1 MLDRSEGVKSDWA
14 VAERVVVFV
23 EKEGVERRAAKGV
36 NKAGPERSGGVQLA
50 ETRKQKREKRKEKR
64 EKRKEKGMWM
74 SSKMDDDRIER
85 LR

>member
-14 VAERVVVFV
+14 VAESVVVFV

-50 ETRKQKREKRKEKR
+50 KQES
-64 EKRKEKGMWM
+64 RKEKGMWM
-74 SSKMDDDRIER
+74 SSKIDDDRVER